1 MNNAATVR
9 REATGDRLERRQR
22 TQTRTVRKG
31 TDFVLSR
38 YRFEDTCTAPDEV
51 MAFPLFLQEATEQ
64 PQRTINVPD
73 LDNLAPR
80 HLGHTS
86 SIVGGAD
93 D

>member
-9 REATGDRLERRQR
+9 REATGWSGGKEHRPGDLEKVLNLCFLGIDLR
-22 TQTRTVRKG
+22 T
-31 TDFVLSR
+31 L
-38 YRFEDTCTAPDEV
+38 ALDEV
-51 MAFPLFLQEATEQ
+51 VTFPLFLQEATEQ